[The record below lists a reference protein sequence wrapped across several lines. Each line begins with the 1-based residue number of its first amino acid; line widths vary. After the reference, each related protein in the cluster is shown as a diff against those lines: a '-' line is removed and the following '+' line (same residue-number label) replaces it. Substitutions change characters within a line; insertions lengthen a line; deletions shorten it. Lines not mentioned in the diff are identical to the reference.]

1 MPVRLKDRRIPGKW
15 RVTVWHK
22 GVRKEWIFDGSRA
35 EALGFEARKRLELE
49 ALDPTELRNV
59 PTFSDFSLTRY
70 KTHAQLHLKASSW
83 EIRRFQVATLI
94 QFFGS
99 RKLNEISLE
108 DIERYQRVRQVPNE
122 RAADEVAT
130 GRLRPDEASLAVGAK
145 PRTVNDELTRMTTI
159 LRYAQ
164 KLGIASTI
172 PKFEKLRV
180 RKSSR
185 VRYFTEDEVQRIFA
199 AAAEKASEMLPMLV
213 VMLNTGLR
221 KGEAIHLRWDQVDF
235 ERRLL
240 RIWPHDDPDGDEV
253 DHGADEEAWS
263 PKHDRAREVP
273 FEDVVERVLR
283 AQQARKLSSEWVF
296 PSPRTQHVYASWPKL
311 TFNRVM
317 RAAGVKGSPHML
329 RHTFASLFLQHV
341 PDLFLLAEVLGHSS
355 TRTTKI
361 YAHLMPNHLARAR
374 GAVAIAPADVLPLEE
389 TGT

>member
-35 EALGFEARKRLELE
+35 DALGFEARKRLELE
-49 ALDPTELRNV
+49 AFDPSEIRSV

-94 QFFGS
+94 QFFGP

-122 RAADEVAT
+122 RANDEVTA

-145 PRTVNDELTRMTTI
+145 ARTINDELTRMVTI
-159 LRYAQ
+159 LRYAK
-164 KLGIASTI
+164 KLGIATNI
-172 PKFEKLRV
+172 PEFEKLRV
-180 RKSSR
+180 RKSSQ

-240 RIWPHDDPDGDEV
+240 RIWPHDDPEHAERDDETL
-253 DHGADEEAWS
+253 EAWS

-273 FEDVVERVLR
+273 FEDVVEGVLR
-283 AQQARKLSSEWVF
+283 AQESRALSGEWVF
-296 PSPRTQHVYASWPKL
+296 PSPRTEHVYASWPKL

-317 RAAGVKGSPHML
+317 RSAGVKGSPHML
-329 RHTFASLFLQHV
+329 RHTFASLFLQRV

-374 GAVAIAPADVLPLEE
+374 GAVAIAPTGAAPLDK

>member
-49 ALDPTELRNV
+49 ALDPTEIRSV
-59 PTFSDFSLTRY
+59 PTFSEFSLTRY

-94 QFFGS
+94 QFFGAL
-99 RKLNEISLE
+99 KLNEISLE
-108 DIERYQRVRQVPNE
+108 DVERYQRVRQVPNE
-122 RAADEVAT
+122 RAADEVGE

-164 KLGIASTI
+164 KLGIAATI

-199 AAAEKASEMLPMLV
+199 AAAAKASEMLPMLV

-240 RIWPHDDPDGDEV
+240 RIWPHDDPEEEERSDES
-253 DHGADEEAWS
+253 AEAWS

-283 AQQARKLSSEWVF
+283 TQQACNLSAEWVF
-296 PSPRTQHVYASWPKL
+296 PAPRTGCVFASWPKL

-317 RAAGVKGSPHML
+317 RGAGVKGSPHML
-329 RHTFASLFLQHV
+329 RHTFASLFLQRV

-374 GAVAIAPADVLPLEE
+374 GAVAIAPANFENGRLHDA
-389 TGT
+389 